1 MRSPSGGQN
10 SIRAPL
16 PGPLGR
22 AASWFYRRAIGRINA
37 RFDAGR
43 GVVTLDRPVISI
55 GNLSTGGTGKTPM
68 VMRVLRWLREAGH
81 DPCVAMRGY
90 ASRVGAR
97 SDEALEY
104 AQAFDDLPIVARPD
118 RTGGLIELFGTER
131 GERVDCVV
139 LDDGF
144 QHRKIA
150 RSLDVV
156 LLDSTRSP
164 FEDALLPAGQLREP
178 VASLA
183 RAGAIVLTHAQ
194 AAHPDDVSTLRVRAH
209 ALNPGAALGV
219 ARHAWSGLVDAQGVV
234 GPVASLRG
242 RRVGLACAIGNPDAF
257 VAMAREALGE
267 PAGVL
272 TLRDHDPFGP
282 ASMERLWSMLRDAS
296 AEALLVTQK
305 DWSKLS
311 RVPAASWPCPV
322 YRPRLDIAFDAGED
336 DLRRAVL
343 DAARQAPDIVP
354 DRGESSS

>member
-1 MRSPSGGQN
+1 MRSPAGGQN
-10 SIRAPL
+10 ALRAPL

-90 ASRVGAR
+90 ASRVGAN

-104 AQAFDDLPIVARPD
+104 AQAFDDLPVVARPD
-118 RTGGLIELFGTER
+118 RTGGLIELFGTPR

-144 QHRKIA
+144 QHRRLA
-150 RSLDVV
+150 RALDVV

-164 FEDALLPAGQLREP
+164 FEDALLPAGHLREP
-178 VASLA
+178 VPSLA

-194 AAHPDDVSTLRVRAH
+194 AAHPDDVSTLRVRVH
-209 ALNPGAALGV
+209 ALCPRAVVGV
-219 ARHAWSGLVDAQGVV
+219 ARHAWSGLVDARGGFAPVV
-234 GPVASLRG
+234 ALRG
-242 RRVGLACAIGNPDAF
+242 RRVGVACAIGNPDAF
-257 VAMAREALGE
+257 IAMARDALGE
-267 PAGVL
+267 PGGVL
-272 TLRDHDPFGP
+272 RLRDHDPFGP
-282 ASMERLWSMLRDAS
+282 ASMERLWSMLRDAR

-305 DWSKLS
+305 DWSKLA
-311 RVPAASWPCPV
+311 RVPQDRWPCPV
-322 YRPRLDIAFDAGED
+322 YRPRLDIAFDAGEG

-343 DAARQAPDIVP
+343 EAARQAPDIVP
-354 DRGESSS
+354 DPGEPSG